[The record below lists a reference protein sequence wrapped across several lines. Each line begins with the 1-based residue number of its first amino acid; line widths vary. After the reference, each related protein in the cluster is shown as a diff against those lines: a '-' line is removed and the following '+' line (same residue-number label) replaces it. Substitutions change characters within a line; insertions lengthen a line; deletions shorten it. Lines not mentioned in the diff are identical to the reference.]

1 LAAVKVTVNPS
12 VMVSVT
18 ITIGVDSVCVSPEQ
32 SEAVMLSNTDEDE
45 FEGRAVMLSNT
56 DEDEFEGRAAM
67 VLLSDVVTVAID
79 VIVKETLSSEVGEA
93 ETSSAEVSGLSVKLL
108 DIEVMLAVSLVIGLL
123 LVVDGDVDELVY
135 NGKGVVN
142 ENEELEE
149 EVSESRFGNLLAR
162 TRSQHL
168 IPRSLEGMTHQAVV
182 GLSR

>member
-1 LAAVKVTVNPS
+1 LAAVKVTVYPS

-32 SEAVMLSNTDEDE
+32 FEAVMLSNTDEDE
-45 FEGRAVMLSNT
+45 FEGRAVM
-56 DEDEFEGRAAM
+56 

-79 VIVKETLSSEVGEA
+79 GIEEETLSSEVGEA
-93 ETSSAEVSGLSVKLL
+93 VASSAEVFEVSVKLL
-108 DIEVMLAVSLVIGLL
+108 DIEVMLAASLVVRLL
-123 LVVDGDVDELVY
+123 LVAERDVDELVY

-142 ENEELEE
+142 ED
-149 EVSESRFGNLLAR
+149 EVSESRSGNLLAR